1 LKYFCISLLFLN
13 GLGIGTLYSQTGVYV
28 GHWSGGLQN
37 GRGKSFFNN
46 GNSYEG
52 DYKDGFKDGKG
63 TFKVQVRIQFA
74 AFLKWRP

>member
-1 LKYFCISLLFLN
+1 M
-13 GLGIGTLYSQTGVYV
+13 

-63 TFKVQVRIQFA
+63 TFKVQVRIE
-74 AFLKWRP
+74 FLNKIKALV